1 MKVKSLKRTTHDAGR
16 KTRIGILGGTF
27 NPVHNGHLKIAEA
40 AQKKLGLEKVI
51 FVPCAR
57 PPHKTGE
64 RLPPPADRYEMTRI
78 AVKGSAGFSI
88 SDSEIRRKGKSYT
101 IDTVRAFRKADPGSE
116 YCFIIGADTLL
127 EIPTWREYRKL
138 LKECRFVVVNRPGFQ
153 NVPKGSFRAKCPKG
167 IHSDKMSRR
176 DPLGQSAK
184 LTMIKIPGTEVSS
197 SEIRKRVK
205 AGRSIKTLV
214 PSCVEKYITEKGL
227 YK

>member
-1 MKVKSLKRTTHDAGR
+1 MHNKVKANKER
-16 KTRIGILGGTF
+16 KIGILGGTF
-27 NPVHNGHLKIAEA
+27 NPVHNGHIKIAEA

-78 AVKGSAGFSI
+78 AVKGSAAFSI

-101 IDTVRAFRKADPGSE
+101 IDTVRAFRKADPGSK
-116 YCFIIGADTLL
+116 YCFVIGADTLR
-127 EIPTWREYRKL
+127 EIPAWREYRKL
-138 LKECRFVVVNRPGFQ
+138 LKMCRFVVVNRPGYSIKDYSPRSTSGR
-153 NVPKGSFRAKCPKG
+153 NLVPTKSRADRSQIADLIK
-167 IHSDKMSRR
+167 
-176 DPLGQSAK
+176 
-184 LTMIKIPGTEVSS
+184 IKIPGIDISS
-197 SEIRKRVK
+197 TEIREKIK

-214 PSCVEKYITEKGL
+214 PSCVEKYITKKGL